1 MKSSGNLSWNVI
13 GHEFVKQN
21 LELQL
26 NSGQI
31 SHAFLFAGPE
41 GVGKLCLAQDFAAQ
55 LLAADNLLA
64 HPDFKLVTVTDD
76 TSVEHIRVVIS
87 ELGGRPFVG
96 QYKVIIIDGAENL
109 NLTSANTLLKTLE
122 EPSPSTVL
130 ILISNKKNLLPTI
143 VSRCQVVIFSELSSS
158 NLRAIALLKGWQAS
172 EDALAQSQGRAS
184 CLRELVTNPEASS
197 IIEQKANLL
206 FDAYMSDAATKIL
219 TINQLA
225 DLEQEDLAAI
235 LARLLAKT
243 RTMLKTNTQL
253 VSLMSGCLLALNGLK
268 ANLNKKLVLQKLL
281 MH

>member
-13 GHEFVKQN
+13 GHEFVKKN

-64 HPDFKLVTVTDD
+64 HPDFKLVTVTND
-76 TSVEHIRVVIS
+76 TSVEQIRSVIS
-87 ELGGRPFVG
+87 GLAVRPFVG

-158 NLRAIALLKGWQAS
+158 NLSAIALLKGWQAS

-184 CLRELVTNPEASS
+184 CLRELVANPEASS

-206 FDAYMSDAATKIL
+206 FDAYMSDASTKIL

-225 DLEQEDLAAI
+225 DLEQEDLVAI
-235 LARLLAKT
+235 LSRLLAKT

>member
-13 GHEFVKQN
+13 GHEFVKKN

-64 HPDFKLVTVTDD
+64 HPDFKLVTVTND
-76 TSVEHIRVVIS
+76 TSVEQIREVIS
-87 ELGGRPFVG
+87 GLAVRPFVG

-158 NLRAIALLKGWQAS
+158 NLSAIALLKGWQAS

-184 CLRELVTNPEASS
+184 CLRELVANPEASS

-206 FDAYMSDAATKIL
+206 FDAYMSDASTKIL
-219 TINQLA
+219 TINKLA
-225 DLEQEDLAAI
+225 DLEQEDLVAI
-235 LARLLAKT
+235 LSRLLAKT

>member
-13 GHEFVKQN
+13 GHEFVKKN

-64 HPDFKLVTVTDD
+64 HPDFKLVTVTND
-76 TSVEHIRVVIS
+76 TSVEQIRSVIS
-87 ELGGRPFVG
+87 GLAVRPFVG

-158 NLRAIALLKGWQAS
+158 NLSAIALLKGWQAS

-184 CLRELVTNPEASS
+184 CLRELVANPEASS

-206 FDAYMSDAATKIL
+206 FDAYMSDASTKIL
-219 TINQLA
+219 TINKLA
-225 DLEQEDLAAI
+225 DLEQEDLVAI
-235 LARLLAKT
+235 LSRLLAKT

>member
-13 GHEFVKQN
+13 GHEFVKKN

-64 HPDFKLVTVTDD
+64 HPDFKLVTVTND
-76 TSVEHIRVVIS
+76 TSVEQIREVIS
-87 ELGGRPFVG
+87 GLAVRPFVG

-158 NLRAIALLKGWQAS
+158 NLSAIALLKGWQAS

-184 CLRELVTNPEASS
+184 CLRELVANPEASS

-206 FDAYMSDAATKIL
+206 FDAYMSDASTKIL

-225 DLEQEDLAAI
+225 DLEQEDLVAI
-235 LARLLAKT
+235 LSRLLAKT